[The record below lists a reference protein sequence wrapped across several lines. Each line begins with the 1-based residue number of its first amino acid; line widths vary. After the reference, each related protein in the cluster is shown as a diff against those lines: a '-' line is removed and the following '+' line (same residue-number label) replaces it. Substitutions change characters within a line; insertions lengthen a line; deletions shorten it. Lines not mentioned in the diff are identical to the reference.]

1 MNQIVLP
8 YDDFNL
14 PYDKDFYNDYGV
26 FIRPINYPLSTRKIE
41 SLLEIAKM
49 QKFFQ
54 CNPVQFIDIMFN
66 IELLDLQS
74 LMVQKTWICPNSLLV
89 CSRGLGKTTVID
101 LSVMSKGMLFNNYW
115 AYIASGTGSQAEN
128 TFNTLEKLA
137 NDNIDTFQGSTG
149 KVFKNEVV
157 IKNASGDG
165 FSHNPSG
172 FNYSLYNG
180 ATTITLNS
188 NIDGNRGKSKRKI
201 RKHIKPRRLEI
212 SGKK

>member
-54 CNPVQFIDIMFN
+54 CNPVQFIDVMFN

-188 NIDGNRGKSKRKI
+188 NIDGNRGKVWGE
-201 RKHIKPRRLEI
+201 RLLAYFI
-212 SGKK
+212 IQIFK